1 MEIPIKMD
9 DLEVPLFLETSSWIS
24 MGIIILSREWREIK
38 GVQKPCGVVAS
49 SVFSPRKGDTHFPR
63 NFHFGGYPFVKSIL
77 SVFLPGI
84 QYLPLFCLEKN
95 SGFWRLQPP
104 KWRTNRFQEYIIYIY
119 IPFSLGV
126 LHTFHAPTKN
136 LGEQLEYTEPV
147 THRTEV
153 RSNSWIGVLRASNVA
168 SIISPLRWYPVVIW
182 PRSCELAVW
191 FPTPPRLGRKLQ
203 ETAENLSYQQTQL
216 A

>member
-119 IPFSLGV
+119 ISPFLLVCCIPFMRQQKTSANNSNIQNQLPTVPRYDPIRGLVSYGLQMWHQLSAPYGGTRSGWFGQGHASLLYDFQ
-126 LHTFHAPTKN
+126 LHR
-136 LGEQLEYTEPV
+136 GLEGNYKKQPK
-147 THRTEV
+147 
-153 RSNSWIGVLRASNVA
+153 I
-168 SIISPLRWYPVVIW
+168 
-182 PRSCELAVW
+182 
-191 FPTPPRLGRKLQ
+191 
-203 ETAENLSYQQTQL
+203 
-216 A
+216 